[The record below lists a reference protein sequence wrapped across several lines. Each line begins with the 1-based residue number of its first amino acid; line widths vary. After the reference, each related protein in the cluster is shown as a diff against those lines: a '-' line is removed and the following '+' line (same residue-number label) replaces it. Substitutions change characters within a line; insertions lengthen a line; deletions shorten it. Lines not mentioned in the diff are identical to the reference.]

1 MGKQMVPYGQ
11 LLDEFGTSIQKEIGI
26 IKPGGLKPAIMSD
39 IMRTYGAIY
48 GIQQLMVI
56 FYNLHVQNYEKLMQK
71 LAEQGNEIES
81 LKTRCA
87 TYTEKINELER
98 KEKDL
103 GGAVIRIVLD
113 NIKSNGSV
121 RAKILEIVAGDVA
134 KS

>member
-1 MGKQMVPYGQ
+1 
-11 LLDEFGTSIQKEIGI
+11 
-26 IKPGGLKPAIMSD
+26 
-39 IMRTYGAIY
+39 
-48 GIQQLMVI
+48 MVI